1 MTLHD
6 FLRDHL
12 ALALS
17 SERRADLAGFW
28 CLDDKVSG
36 SDLENSVE
44 REDSPRWW

>member
-17 SERRADLAGFW
+17 AERRAGLAGFW
-28 CLDDKVSG
+28 RFNDKVSG
-36 SDLENSVE
+36 SDLEDSVE
-44 REDSPRWW
+44 REHGPRWW